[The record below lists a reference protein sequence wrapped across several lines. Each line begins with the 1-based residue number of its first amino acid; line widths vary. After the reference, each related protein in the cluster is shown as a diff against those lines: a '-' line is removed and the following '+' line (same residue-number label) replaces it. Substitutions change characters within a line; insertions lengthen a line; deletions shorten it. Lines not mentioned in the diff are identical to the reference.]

1 MMLDTKEKMLRAAES
16 LFSEHGFSATSVR
29 MITAEADVNLAAM
42 HYHFGSKEK
51 LIVELFAWRLDPLN
65 RERLELLDQ
74 FEAEA
79 GEEPPALE
87 KILEAFVGPPIRLS
101 RDPERGG
108 ALFMR
113 LLGRAFTDPRDQTRQ
128 MVYDQFSPVIR
139 RFTPALAR
147 VLPHLSPEELFWRF
161 HFTVGA
167 MAHTIYT
174 MADEHQLHKLSGGVC
189 HMADVDHTV
198 DRLVPFLAAAL
209 RSPSSCPEG
218 SKKT

>member
-1 MMLDTKEKMLRAAES
+1 MLNTKEKMLRAAES
-16 LFSEHGFSATSVR
+16 LFSQHGFSATSVR
-29 MITAEADVNLAAM
+29 MITTEADVNLAAM

-65 RERLELLDQ
+65 RKRLELLDQ

-79 GEEPPALE
+79 GEGPPALE

-101 RDPERGG
+101 RDPERAG

-113 LLGRAFTDPRDQTRQ
+113 LLGRAFTDPRDRTRQ
-128 MVYDQFSPVIR
+128 IVYDQFGPVIQ

-147 VLPHLSPEELFWRF
+147 ALPHLSPEELFWRF

-174 MADEHQLHKLSGGVC
+174 LADEHQLHQLSGGVC

-198 DRLVPFLAAAL
+198 DRLIPFLSAAL
-209 RSPSSCPEG
+209 RSPSSCPKRSE
-218 SKKT
+218 S

>member
-1 MMLDTKEKMLRAAES
+1 MLDTKEKMLRAAES

-51 LIVELFAWRLDPLN
+51 LIAELFAWRLDPLN
-65 RERLELLDQ
+65 QERLELLDQ
-74 FEAEA
+74 YEAEA
-79 GEEPPALE
+79 GDEPPALE
-87 KILEAFVGPPIRLS
+87 RILEAFVGPPIRLS

-113 LLGRAFTDPRDQTRQ
+113 LLGRAFTDPRDRTRR
-128 MVYDQFSPVIR
+128 MVYDQFGAVIR
-139 RFTPALAR
+139 RFTPALAQA
-147 VLPHLSPEELFWRF
+147 LPHLSPEELFWRF

-167 MAHTIYT
+167 MAHTIHT

-189 HMADVDHTV
+189 HMADVDRTV

-209 RSPSSCPEG
+209 RSPASCPEG
-218 SKKT
+218 SKQS